1 MIAAFSYK
9 YRKRYFVKNKTIN
22 DKMDKTITMVI
33 CEINSFQQKSTLV
46 RLKKT
51 ADFSSGF
58 IKDMTI

>member
-33 CEINSFQQKSTLV
+33 CEINSF
-46 RLKKT
+46 
-51 ADFSSGF
+51 
-58 IKDMTI
+58 